1 MAENFPIGAGAINPA
16 DQLFQGV
23 NSAKI
28 LSEKANQFGPS
39 VKRLG
44 PGSLVQFTYI
54 FAEPGHDKNPLVL
67 ITRLMNNYIK
77 GINLHYLSFPVIKN
91 ILQPSG
97 MNACNNPNFSY
108 NMIKTNRAIPDAF
121 KLRQY
126 KKIGISRLKIMDC
139 NFILNV
145 MGTVRAIDPQEV
157 EAIRN
162 TIRDQLSRTI
172 NQNVPGTVG

>member
-1 MAENFPIGAGAINPA
+1 MAENFQAGIGAANPA
-16 DQLFQGV
+16 AQLFQGV
-23 NSAKI
+23 DAAKI
-28 LSEKANQFGPS
+28 LSERANQYGPS
-39 VKRLG
+39 VKKLG
-44 PGSLVQFTYI
+44 PGSLVQFTYV
-54 FAEPGHDKNPLVL
+54 FAKPNHDKTPLVL

-77 GINLHYLSFPVIKN
+77 GINLHYLTFPVIKN

-97 MNACNNPNFSY
+97 MNACNNPSFSY
-108 NMIKTNRAIPDAF
+108 NMIKSNRQIPEAF
-121 KLRQY
+121 RIRQY

-162 TIRDQLSRTI
+162 TIRDQLNRTI

>member
-1 MAENFPIGAGAINPA
+1 MADNLQTGAA
-16 DQLFQGV
+16 DPSSQLFQGV
-23 NSAKI
+23 NAAKV
-28 LSEKANQFGPS
+28 LSERANQYGPT
-39 VKRLG
+39 VKKLG

-54 FAEPGHDKNPLVL
+54 FAQPGHDRTPLVL
-67 ITRLMNNYIK
+67 ITRLMDKYIK
-77 GINLHYLSFPVIKN
+77 GINLHYLQFPVIKN

-108 NMIKTNRAIPDAF
+108 NMIKGNAQIPETF
-121 KLRQY
+121 RIRQY
-126 KKIGISRLKIMDC
+126 KKIGISRMKIMDC

-162 TIRDQLSRTI
+162 TIRDQLSRTV